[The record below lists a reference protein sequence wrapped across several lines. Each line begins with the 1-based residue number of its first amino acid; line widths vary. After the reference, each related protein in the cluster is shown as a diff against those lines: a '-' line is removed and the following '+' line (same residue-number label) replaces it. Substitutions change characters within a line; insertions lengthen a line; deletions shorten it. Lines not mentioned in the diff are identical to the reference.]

1 MAVSTEIVRSQLQ
14 LVLENGQDEKGNTIF
29 RTKSFNN
36 IKITASEDQLYR
48 VATAM
53 APLQQHLLYAVERN
67 DNSILIDL

>member
-36 IKITASEDQLYR
+36 IKMTASEDQLYR

>member
-14 LVLENGQDEKGNTIF
+14 LVLENGQDEKGNTVF

-36 IKITASEDQLYR
+36 IKMTASEDQLYR

>member
-36 IKITASEDQLYR
+36 IKMTATEDQLYR

-53 APLQQHLLYAVERN
+53 APLQQHLLYSVERN